1 MLKGWGEPR
10 EAKGMGR
17 VESVWAASSHFLE
30 ERIMTARKI
39 TGITLIL
46 AWVFFTF
53 ASSSFA
59 QKHTIRLGHIA
70 TTDHPTHLATLKFAE
85 WVNSRSQG
93 ALKVQIYPN
102 SQLGDERDVQEGMQL
117 GTVEMAIT
125 GTAIV
130 GKFQPEYNKY
140 LIWEYL
146 PVSSRLFP

>member
-1 MLKGWGEPR
+1 MKGWGEPR
-10 EAKGMGR
+10 EAKGLGR
-17 VESVWAASSHFLE
+17 VELISAASSHFLE
-30 ERIMTARKI
+30 ERIMSVWKT

-53 ASSSFA
+53 PSAGFA
-59 QKHTIRLGHIA
+59 QKHTLRLGHIA

-85 WVNSRSQG
+85 LVSTRTQG
-93 ALKVQIYPN
+93 AMKVQVYPN

-130 GKFQPEYNKY
+130 GKFQPEYNRY